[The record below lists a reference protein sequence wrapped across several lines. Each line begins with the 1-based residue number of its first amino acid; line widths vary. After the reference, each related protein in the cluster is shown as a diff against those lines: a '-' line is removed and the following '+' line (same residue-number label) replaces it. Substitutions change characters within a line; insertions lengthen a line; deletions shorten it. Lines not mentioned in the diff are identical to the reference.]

1 MDLFSKFLSVAKRHL
16 FFRLVSHYSNSL
28 FQNMHSSKLLCKS
41 FDICFL
47 NDIAVANSSL
57 LREYSIMDESV
68 RELMIAVK
76 RWAKDNRVCAA
87 QDNTLSSYA
96 WMCMAIFYLQCISYV
111 PNLQCP
117 KLMEKAG
124 IQRDP
129 EKYWH
134 NVNDLDT
141 CYLTWEQVQKIW
153 KRPDVFGN
161 KPHSCTALLYG
172 FFHFYATD
180 FARPVS
186 MLSIKRGREEILP
199 KTVFRKCSAFFCIE
213 DPFETFDSH
222 MPHDLGIPVNEVQCP
237 RILALLQNS
246 EEHLRF
252 LLLGSGNDDDVS
264 NSDEK
269 LEMTPWPSV
278 DVLQNTQA
286 GAGKKKKK
294 KRNNGGRGGRGGVP
308 AVDQKQ
314 NEAKKSGNSTGGAQ
328 SGTAKSDSNQ
338 QKKGGQNIPS
348 KGSNQITQEPGQNIR
363 GPKNGQHNE
372 IGSNSNNNKPRKGP
386 GNNRNAG
393 RGGRG
398 GGGRG
403 GGRNRGGGGRHA
415 KKGGGQQQ
423 QEPVT
428 KKG

>member
-1 MDLFSKFLSVAKRHL
+1 
-16 FFRLVSHYSNSL
+16 
-28 FQNMHSSKLLCKS
+28 
-41 FDICFL
+41 
-47 NDIAVANSSL
+47 
-57 LREYSIMDESV
+57 MDESV

-76 RWAKDNRVCAA
+76 KWAKGNRVCAA

-96 WMCMAIFYLQCISYV
+96 WMCMVVFYLQCISYV

-117 KLMEKAG
+117 NLTEKAG

-129 EKYWH
+129 ENYWH

-141 CYLTWEQVQKIW
+141 FYLTREQVQKVW

-161 KPHSCTALLYG
+161 QAYSCTGLLYG

-180 FARPVS
+180 FTRSVS
-186 MLSIKRGREEILP
+186 MLSMKRGKEEILP
-199 KTVFRKCSAFFCIE
+199 KTAFRKCSAFFCIE

-237 RILALLQNS
+237 RILSLLQSS

-252 LLLGSGNDDDVS
+252 LLLGSGNDDDVP
-264 NSDEK
+264 NSGK
-269 LEMTPWPSV
+269 QSEMTPWPSV
-278 DVLQNTQA
+278 EVLQNGQA

-294 KRNNGGRGGRGGVP
+294 RNKGGRGRGGGVP

-314 NEAKKSGNSTGGAQ
+314 IQTKKSGNNTGGAQ
-328 SGTAKSDSNQ
+328 QGTAKNGSKQ
-338 QKKGGQNIPS
+338 QKKDGRNSPS
-348 KGSNQITQEPGQNIR
+348 KGNNQNTQEPGQHTKGQN
-363 GPKNGQHNE
+363 NGQHHEN
-372 IGSNSNNNKPRKGP
+372 GVNANNSKTQMGP

-393 RGGRG
+393 KGGR

-415 KKGGGQQQ
+415 KKGRGKQQQ
-423 QEPVT
+423 QPVS
-428 KKG
+428 KND